1 MRSIILLSLIGLA
14 LSAETRVKVGSK
26 RWAFHIETN
35 EGKNVRKE
43 YTDENGVTVGT
54 FSFIGADNSSK
65 QLQYKFELTADEP
78 DISFKVVP
86 ENAETPESAA
96 KETEGRSDQD
106 NSNNANNANATL
118 ATTEPNYE
126 SINGEEEFTG
136 HVSLRVGKSVYFINF
151 LSGDKTAA
159 REEAFDENGL
169 IYGKY
174 TYFNEAKLSKIV
186 VNYKFNSSGSDPTFE
201 VSLYKKN
208 EPNRLNPLEN
218 ESNK

>member
-1 MRSIILLSLIGLA
+1 
-14 LSAETRVKVGSK
+14 
-26 RWAFHIETN
+26 
-35 EGKNVRKE
+35 
-43 YTDENGVTVGT
+43 
-54 FSFIGADNSSK
+54 
-65 QLQYKFELTADEP
+65 
-78 DISFKVVP
+78 VP

-151 LSGDKTAA
+151 LSGDKSAA